1 MVTSEQRRRQL
12 AREKYERQAQRRAEA
27 QQRAR
32 RRNTIIGAAL
42 AVVVLAG
49 GGALVG
55 GAFDSGDKKE
65 KDTAAQ
71 APPTSPATQ
80 PTAAPTRTPVEGCA
94 APAEG
99 KPGGKQWKT
108 EPALT
113 VDTKA
118 AYTATLD
125 TNCGKVT
132 IALDAAKAPHTVNS
146 FAFLSGEQYFDHVK
160 CHRLTTDGIFVL
172 QCGDP
177 TAGDPTA
184 AGANP
189 GGAGGPGYQ
198 FADENLTG
206 ATYPAGTV
214 AMANAGPGTNGSQ
227 FFLVYKD
234 TKLPPNYTPF
244 GKITGGL
251 DSLQKIADAG
261 TLERSSDGHPMADV
275 TLNSVTT
282 VKS

>member
-12 AREKYERQAQRRAEA
+12 AREKYERQAERRAEA
-27 QQRAR
+27 QKHTR
-32 RRNTIIGAAL
+32 RRNAIIGAAL

-49 GGALVG
+49 GGALIG
-55 GAFDSGDKKE
+55 GVFDSDAKK
-65 KDTAAQ
+65 TPSAQ
-71 APPTSPATQ
+71 
-80 PTAAPTRTPVEGCA
+80 AAPTPAATATTPAVRKAVDGCA
-94 APAEG
+94 APADG
-99 KPGGKQWKT
+99 KPNAKQWAA
-108 EPALT
+108 EPAMT
-113 VDTKA
+113 VDAKA

-177 TAGDPTA
+177 TGS
-184 AGANP
+184 GS
-189 GGAGGPGYQ
+189 GGPGYQ

-214 AMANAGPGTNGSQ
+214 AMANAGAGTNGSQ

-234 TKLPPNYTPF
+234 TQLPPSYTPF

-251 DSLQKIADAG
+251 DVLTKIAAAG
-261 TLERSSDGHPMADV
+261 TLDGGTDGAPMADV
-275 TLNSVTT
+275 TLNAVTT
-282 VKS
+282 AKG